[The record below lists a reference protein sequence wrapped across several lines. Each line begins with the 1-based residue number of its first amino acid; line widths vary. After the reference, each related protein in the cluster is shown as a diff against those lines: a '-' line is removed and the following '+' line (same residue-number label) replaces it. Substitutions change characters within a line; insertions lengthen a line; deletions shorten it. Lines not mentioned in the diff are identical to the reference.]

1 MITRELL
8 EDAMPY
14 SVGSIRP
21 RDPRPTATQRGY
33 DAAWRRLRLAVL
45 RKEPLCRMCRA
56 MGRVTPAEDVDHIET
71 VVDRPDLR
79 LAVNNLRPLCKSC
92 HSRRTRADQRG

>member
-1 MITRELL
+1 
-8 EDAMPY
+8 MPY

-21 RDPRPTATQRGY
+21 RDSRRTATQRGY

-45 RKEPLCRMCRA
+45 RREPLCRMCKAR
-56 MGRVTPAEDVDHIET
+56 GRVVPAEEVDHIKT
-71 VVDRPDLR
+71 VAERPDLR
-79 LAVNNLRPLCKSC
+79 LAVSNLRPLCKSC